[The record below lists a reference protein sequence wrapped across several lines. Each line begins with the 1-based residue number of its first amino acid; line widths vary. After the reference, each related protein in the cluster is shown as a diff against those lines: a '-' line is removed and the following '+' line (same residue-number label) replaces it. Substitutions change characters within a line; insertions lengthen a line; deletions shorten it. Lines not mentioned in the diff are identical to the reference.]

1 MEDAVQPLLSCTKE
15 TSVSSGDVYDTLLP
29 LFSGAQPPNEAI
41 FQPTQVSNEN
51 TEQSISDAD
60 VHDAL
65 VDEREDIEESR
76 SMPKWLVQTLRDSK
90 LNAPLSSCT
99 RSGSHSADYASD
111 CYALAVSNMCD
122 EEEPVSY
129 NEAQNFENWMT
140 AMQCEYDAIMKNGT
154 WSLCDLPPG
163 KKAIGTKWVYKLKC
177 KLDGSVERYKARL
190 VAKGYAQEK
199 GIDYE
204 ETFAPT
210 CRMTTVQSICALAA
224 HNGWNVHQLD
234 IKTAFL
240 NGDLHEEVYVTQPRG
255 FVQKGQEN
263 RVCRLHKAL
272 YGLKQAPRAWF
283 EKIHAYLTAQGFQNS
298 PRESTLYVKCV
309 GDVILIIALYVD
321 DMLLTG
327 PNETHIAEFKANLN
341 ASFEMSDL
349 GLLHHYLGIQF
360 KQCDGGIALCQTKY
374 VATLLRRFGLE
385 H

>member
-1 MEDAVQPLLSCTKE
+1 
-15 TSVSSGDVYDTLLP
+15 
-29 LFSGAQPPNEAI
+29 
-41 FQPTQVSNEN
+41 
-51 TEQSISDAD
+51 
-60 VHDAL
+60 
-65 VDEREDIEESR
+65 
-76 SMPKWLVQTLRDSK
+76 MPKWLVQTLHDSK
-90 LNAPLSSCT
+90 LNVTLSTRT
-99 RSGSHSADYASD
+99 RSGSHSVDYASN

-129 NEAQNFENWMT
+129 NEAHNSENWMT

-163 KKAIGTKWVYKLKC
+163 KKAIDTKWVYKLKC
-177 KLDGSVERYKARL
+177 KPDGSVERYKARL

-210 CRMTTVQSICALAA
+210 CRMTTVRSICALAA
-224 HNGWNVHQLD
+224 HHGWNVHQLD

-272 YGLKQAPRAWF
+272 YGLKQAPRAWY

-298 PRESTLYVKCV
+298 PTESTLYVKCCERC
-309 GDVILIIALYVD
+309 
-321 DMLLTG
+321 
-327 PNETHIAEFKANLN
+327 N
-341 ASFEMSDL
+341 SD
-349 GLLHHYLGIQF
+349 H
-360 KQCDGGIALCQTKY
+360 CTLC
-374 VATLLRRFGLE
+374 G
-385 H
+385 

>member
-1 MEDAVQPLLSCTKE
+1 MRV
-15 TSVSSGDVYDTLLP
+15 
-29 LFSGAQPPNEAI
+29 I

-65 VDEREDIEESR
+65 VDERQDIEESR

-90 LNAPLSSCT
+90 LNAPLSTRT

-129 NEAQNFENWMT
+129 NEAQNSENWMT

-177 KLDGSVERYKARL
+177 KPDGSVERYKARL

-210 CRMTTVQSICALAA
+210 CRMTTVRSICALAA
-224 HNGWNVHQLD
+224 HHGWNVHQLD
-234 IKTAFL
+234 IKAAFL
-240 NGDLHEEVYVTQPRG
+240 NGDLHEESVYNAASWLCSKRAGKQGVQVTQSII
-255 FVQKGQEN
+255 
-263 RVCRLHKAL
+263 
-272 YGLKQAPRAWF
+272 WF
-283 EKIHAYLTAQGFQNS
+283 ETS
-298 PRESTLYVKCV
+298 PSSLV
-309 GDVILIIALYVD
+309 
-321 DMLLTG
+321 
-327 PNETHIAEFKANLN
+327 
-341 ASFEMSDL
+341 
-349 GLLHHYLGIQF
+349 
-360 KQCDGGIALCQTKY
+360 
-374 VATLLRRFGLE
+374 
-385 H
+385 